1 MEVKEFQKL
10 ALRTE
15 SKVDKVE
22 VNTELLKSTLA
33 LIATLN
39 QILDGLK
46 KSIYYNDDKKLESFK
61 QSTLLQ
67 PMILAGIGKLL
78 DELDD
83 YDNKEVLDTNSR
95 VLHGIVGMSTESGE
109 LLEALMNSLQDNKPI
124 DATNV
129 SEEMH
134 DSSWYMAI
142 VHDELELIWTEG
154 LANLIAKLK
163 IRFPD
168 KFTNENAGSRDLKA
182 ERLALEGKRD

>member
-1 MEVKEFQKL
+1 MEVKEFQRL

-22 VNTELLKSTLA
+22 VNPELLKSTLA

>member
-1 MEVKEFQKL
+1 MEVKEFQRL